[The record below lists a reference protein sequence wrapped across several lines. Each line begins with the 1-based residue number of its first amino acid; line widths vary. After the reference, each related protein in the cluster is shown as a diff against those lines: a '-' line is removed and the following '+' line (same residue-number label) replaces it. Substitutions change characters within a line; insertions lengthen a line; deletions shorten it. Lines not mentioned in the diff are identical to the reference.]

1 MTPTYFALLKLTKRL
16 LHKGFLHQQLLPKS
30 LYEQREGLRMLHTMQ
45 ITVSLPDEKQYN
57 DIAKRLQLPVQR
69 GKHSTEKYSHHGFR
83 EITMIHQIYRPGMV
97 YRGIEIILNPK
108 VMLHPDMLIQSI
120 TADEVPLIADVFDE
134 KLQLIFGG
142 YHRYLPS
149 FNHWICKRIDY
160 CADVITEHVSDYIR
174 LFQRSKIPNRHFEA
188 KNKFEGSAYAICSSM
203 ILNFYNKQDELMKRR
218 MKNTRITE
226 EHVRAAEGMLR
237 IEVQCERNK
246 TNYIKQREGFSNK
259 WIEHFLNPQLAQS
272 IILNYYDKSIG
283 SGDFYSLYEARKIIN
298 RSEIPQNSKQSL
310 LSTLDLISQ
319 ARKVDTARKQFMEGI
334 VLEGKGRFQGSGVT
348 FDRNVKKLRS
358 LGINPVTIPRS
369 WGIHHLPN
377 IRPLII
383 GSFCG
388 NANHMIELEHS
399 SSLQTE

>member
-1 MTPTYFALLKLTKRL
+1 
-16 LHKGFLHQQLLPKS
+16 
-30 LYEQREGLRMLHTMQ
+30 MLHTMQ

-69 GKHSTEKYSHHGFR
+69 GNHMNKNFSHHGFR
-83 EITMIHQIYRPGMV
+83 EITLIHQTYRAGLV

-108 VMLHPDMLIQSI
+108 VMLHPDMLIQST
-120 TADEVPLIADVFDE
+120 TADEIPQIADVFDE

-142 YHRYLPS
+142 YRRYLPS
-149 FNHWICKRIDY
+149 FNQWICKRIDY
-160 CADVITEHVSDYIR
+160 CADVITEHVSDYIQ

-188 KNKFEGSAYAICSSM
+188 KNKYEGSAYAMCGSM
-203 ILNFYNKQDELMKRR
+203 TLNFYNKQDELMKRR
-218 MKNTRITE
+218 MKNKDTRITE
-226 EHVRAAEGMLR
+226 EHVCAAEGLLR

-259 WIEHFLNPQLAQS
+259 CIEHFLNPQLAQS

-298 RSEIPQNSKQSL
+298 RSEIPQNSKQAL

-319 ARKVDTARKQFMEGI
+319 ARKVDTARKQFIEGI
-334 VLEGKGRFQGSGVT
+334 VLEGKGCFQGRGET

-377 IRPLII
+377 IRSLII
-383 GSFCG
+383 GNFCSDTF
-388 NANHMIELEHS
+388 LK
-399 SSLQTE
+399 